1 MLTGAQVGRLGDT
14 GRCRQPGS
22 VIRPVACRS
31 SVGGTARVQALLARA
46 LPSAWE
52 NCPSGNRDNA
62 RWHRARGC
70 QRRWAGLQWPR
81 TWSGGL
87 GIADATGLMFGQG
100 MRFHHN
106 WIRNLGD
113 DA

>member
-1 MLTGAQVGRLGDT
+1 ML
-14 GRCRQPGS
+14 
-22 VIRPVACRS
+22 
-31 SVGGTARVQALLARA
+31 
-46 LPSAWE
+46 
-52 NCPSGNRDNA
+52 A

-106 WIRNLGD
+106 WIRNLHD